1 MSQSAF
7 PRLVSRRYGVTLMEL
22 VVVLS
27 VLAALAA
34 IVIPMMPNLLRRAHK
49 ATDATQ
55 TSEISKLV
63 QMYQGMY
70 TSYPDEFDALTTTA
84 SATFPDFI
92 PADGGAFG
100 GFVTGGKLTSDEVAA
115 LRRVGISNVHAL
127 KPTLSNT
134 PPQPTLDPYEAA
146 YSATKTPITDQIYLA
161 ILDPNTNSLFQPG
174 GSAANFLATVR
185 AANSVTTG
193 SGMSATTTEP
203 RFVVFGV
210 GQRCTMVGKVMQD
223 APTSV
228 PQNKDFTP
236 ATLYSRI
243 GVIFMV
249 SGDEVTRSERARF
262 IAAVALED
270 DELELTEKDVVGYY
284 QVAR

>member
-1 MSQSAF
+1 MFVA
-7 PRLVSRRYGVTLMEL
+7 RRPSVRRPALTLMEL

-34 IVIPMMPNLLRRAHK
+34 IVIPMFPNLLRRAHK
-49 ATDATQ
+49 TTDATQ
-55 TSEISKLV
+55 TQEISKAV

-70 TSYPDEFDALTTTA
+70 TSYPDEFDLLTDGTN
-84 SATFPDFI
+84 FPSYI
-92 PADGGAFG
+92 PADGGPFG
-100 GFVTGGKLTSDEVAA
+100 GFVSAGKLTAAEVAA
-115 LRRVGISNVHAL
+115 LRRVGISNVHKLAT
-127 KPTLSNT
+127 TLANV
-134 PPQPTLDPYEAA
+134 PPQPTLDPYEAP
-146 YSATKTPITDQIYLA
+146 YATSKTPIDTSLNFA
-161 ILDPNTNSLFQPG
+161 ILDPNTNSLFQAG
-174 GSAANFLATVR
+174 GSAQSFLANVR
-185 AANSVTTG
+185 AANTVG
-193 SGMSATTTEP
+193 GVEP

-210 GQRCTMVGKVMQD
+210 GSRCTMVGKVIQD
-223 APTSV
+223 APTSI

-236 ATLYSRI
+236 ATLYSRV

-270 DELELTEKDVVGYY
+270 DELELTEKDIVGYY